1 MSVQSEI
8 ERLNAAKTSLAA
20 AIEGR
25 GVEVPD
31 EAGLDDY
38 AALVDKI
45 KAGGDNVLSP
55 QEVYATQRPAEWVPL
70 PTPGENEMVFLY
82 LIPSTGT
89 STIQIAPYLY
99 DASNTAQMTIL
110 LGNMVGDT
118 FVQVDSIVYP
128 SASSGGIT
136 SISLSPDDFSSV
148 TSDGQ
153 KQAVIWVKVDAP
165 CTGINLFPRTSRA
178 TLNVVD
184 IRLNLPY
191 IKQTLDFTGYGSAD
205 SAMQKLQFIS
215 IEGERKASTPFNLGQ
230 GFMHCTGLKAI
241 LSLPENIGNLY
252 RAFYNCTSLIAIP
265 ELQCSASAV
274 LDFLEACR
282 FCYRLQSFSAS
293 QVTKVSSLSY
303 SFHDCRS
310 IRFIRNLDTSQ
321 VAIFNGAFWNCFCL
335 EEIPELDT
343 SRATT
348 MYGMCYG
355 ARALKKLTTLDMT
368 NVTNVSY
375 ITGGTQCLQ
384 KVLFDPT
391 NMWTAPLSITMQNMS
406 LPVEAIVDM
415 LSSLPAISSAQ
426 TLNISGNAWNS
437 MLTDA
442 DKAIATQKG
451 WTLSV

>member
-20 AIEGR
+20 AIEGK

-45 KAGGDNVLSP
+45 KTGGGNVLSP

-99 DASNTAQMTIL
+99 DASNTARMTIL

-118 FVQVDSIVYP
+118 LVQVDSIVYP
-128 SASSGGIT
+128 TTSSGGVI

-165 CTGINLFPRTSRA
+165 CTGFNFFPRASNA

-191 IKQTLDFTGYGSAD
+191 IKQTFGFTGYDSAD
-205 SAMQKLQFIS
+205 SALAKLQFIS
-215 IEGERKASTPFNLGQ
+215 IEGERKASTPFDLGQ

-241 LSLPENIGNLY
+241 LSLPDNIGNLY

-265 ELQCSASAV
+265 ELKCNTSAV
-274 LDFLEACR
+274 LDFQEACR

-293 QVTKVSSLSY
+293 QVIKVSSISY

-310 IRFIRNLDTSQ
+310 IRFVRNLDTSE
-321 VAIFNGAFWNCFCL
+321 AKLLSGAFWNCFCL

-343 SRATT
+343 SSATT

-355 ARALKKLTTLDMT
+355 RTRIEKVDNSGHDQCYERILHHWRNAVLAEGAIR
-368 NVTNVSY
+368 SY
-375 ITGGTQCLQ
+375 
-384 KVLFDPT
+384 
-391 NMWTAPLSITMQNMS
+391 
-406 LPVEAIVDM
+406 
-415 LSSLPAISSAQ
+415 
-426 TLNISGNAWNS
+426 
-437 MLTDA
+437 
-442 DKAIATQKG
+442 
-451 WTLSV
+451 